1 MKGKH
6 FVQVFFVLRK
16 KDNQVT
22 FLHLYHH
29 TMVVL
34 TVWVLAKFVPGTVKP
49 AKSWPSV
56 AQLQRGQLIDKNED
70 LTYLMSK

>member
-29 TMVVL
+29 TMVLL
-34 TVWVLAKFVPGTVKP
+34 TVWVLTKFVPGTVKR
-49 AKSWPSV
+49 AKVGHQWLNYNV
-56 AQLQRGQLIDKNED
+56 ANL
-70 LTYLMSK
+70 